1 MVDPFRHAS
10 RFMIHADLATSD
22 DWFFL
27 AYGRG
32 FAKLLGL
39 AERPRMGKSMI
50 EHLPH
55 RYRFLFLQGCGE
67 AIAAGAPVRF
77 DGEVAGL
84 GGSELYR
91 SCFMPLRM
99 TMGSMQAIYGSFNF
113 LFRTAAELAE
123 RSPSAGAGASPA
135 FPELL
140 L

>member
-1 MVDPFRHAS
+1 MEARDTEIAISFWKEKAERFGRPPPLAKFSMVDPFRHGS
-10 RFMIHADLATSD
+10 RFMIHSDLATRD

-91 SCFMPLRM
+91 SCFISPL
-99 TMGSMQAIYGSFNF
+99 TKSG
-113 LFRTAAELAE
+113 LAD
-123 RSPSAGAGASPA
+123 SV
-135 FPELL
+135 
-140 L
+140 